1 MSMFLTNSSPNLCIF
16 TLCIMFRKNS
26 LFLARLLRIST
37 NSNKIVHL
45 ITFRL
50 QLILPEILNF
60 QKIYNP
66 TLYNK
71 KVRLELSMIQRNEQS
86 LAEMSD
92 TVQVKTSQEKLWF
105 EMLSESRQWRR
116 RGDARQQTVPNA
128 RSLDRK
134 CVITNGPVTHRR
146 YECRETL
153 SSR

>member
-1 MSMFLTNSSPNLCIF
+1 
-16 TLCIMFRKNS
+16 MFRKNS

-92 TVQVKTSQEKLWF
+92 TVQVKTSQEKL
-105 EMLSESRQWRR
+105 
-116 RGDARQQTVPNA
+116 
-128 RSLDRK
+128 
-134 CVITNGPVTHRR
+134 
-146 YECRETL
+146 
-153 SSR
+153 